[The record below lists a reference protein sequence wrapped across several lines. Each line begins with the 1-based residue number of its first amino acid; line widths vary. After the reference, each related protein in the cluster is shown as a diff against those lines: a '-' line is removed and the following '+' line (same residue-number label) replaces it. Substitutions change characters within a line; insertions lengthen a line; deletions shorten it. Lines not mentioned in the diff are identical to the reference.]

1 MTPFLKTVA
10 ERIIA
15 DRGYDLEN
23 TTIVFPNQRPIIF
36 LKEHFKTLVD
46 RTIFMP
52 TITCIDDLV
61 AELSEV
67 DIVDNVFLLF
77 ELFRIHCEI
86 GNSKYQTFNEFIPF
100 AEMLLRDFSEID
112 ANLVDAKSLFA
123 NIHDIKAI
131 GEWDVSGEELTQL
144 QIDYLKFF
152 ESLHLYYT
160 KLRDRLQTLGK
171 AYAGMAYRKVAEN
184 IEAYLPFFEGKK
196 IYFVGF
202 NAMQQCDEIIIKTLT
217 TGGIATMITDG
228 DNYYFKDKQQEA
240 GHFLRLMRQKGIKGL
255 EENYDNFFGS
265 DDKEITIVSCPE
277 NVLQA
282 KATGL
287 ILQEM
292 ENTKK
297 PDEEKFKSTAIVL
310 ADETLLTPMLN
321 SLPKDTVANV
331 TMGFPYIYSAIH
343 SFAIDLFNLHINAKD
358 KYFFH
363 KDITSIISNIFI
375 KTILDDETIRLTLTR
390 RMQEKNSIYMD
401 IDSLAGEENSN
412 INSIKFLFSPDASSP
427 KKFLEICH
435 EVISL
440 IDNSGIFTSGAF
452 AKEQVSLSFLSKIVA
467 HFAELLEQFHF
478 VDNLDTLKKIYLK
491 IAQSYRISFKG
502 EPLKNLQ
509 ILGMLETRS
518 LDFDNIVILSANE
531 GRLPEA
537 KSKKSIIPLSLK
549 YKYGMPTYKENDA
562 IYAYHFYRL
571 IQRCKNLW
579 LLYCTDSGSNGKG
592 EASRFIGQIEKELQP
607 KYTNIK
613 IEKKTVAY
621 QKSTTTNDN
630 EPKKVEKTEKIMKRI
645 MDIATNSDKGFSP
658 SALNIYN
665 SCPLQYFCEKI
676 LNIKEDKDPSE
687 EIEHS
692 TLGSVVHRALEVIFD
707 KEKFDRGFVRADI
720 LRTQLKNIDE
730 ILEQA
735 IEDITG
741 NELPNEGNGYLFRS
755 IARRRVK
762 DFVSKQIDEIN
773 NGTSIQIIELEWGGN
788 SKSVPKPYLC
798 INGTKAYISGT
809 IDRVEYVDNKLRI
822 ADYKTGSVENK
833 ELQGNILETEKENIS
848 GKWFQVMTYAWIYWN
863 NKNKKINS
871 PTMYAGIYPLKQPS
885 KGFMEIS
892 INDGDKNNSTN
903 EITSDIIEKFQTML
917 EHTVGEILD
926 KDTPFVAKPKNDVCR
941 TCRFKIFCG
950 TDKGN

>member
-23 TTIVFPNQRPIIF
+23 TIIVFPNQRPIIF
-36 LKEHFKTLVD
+36 LKEHFKTAID

-52 TITCIDDLV
+52 KITCIDDLV

-86 GNSKYQTFNEFIPF
+86 GNSKYRTFNEFIPF

-160 KLRDRLQTLGK
+160 KLRDRLQTQSK

-184 IEAYLPFFEGKK
+184 IEAYLSHFEGKK
-196 IYFVGF
+196 MYFVGF
-202 NAMQQCDEIIIKTLT
+202 NAMQKCDEIIIKALT
-217 TGGIATMITDG
+217 NSGIATMITDG
-228 DNYYFKDKQQEA
+228 DDYYFKDKQQEA
-240 GHFLRLMRQKGIKGL
+240 GYFLRFMRQKGIRGL
-255 EENYDNFFGS
+255 EESYGNFFGS
-265 DDKEITIVSCPE
+265 EDKKITIVSCQE

-282 KATGL
+282 KATGQ
-287 ILQEM
+287 ILQEI
-292 ENTKK
+292 ESTDAS
-297 PDEEKFKSTAIVL
+297 DEKRFRSTAIVL

-343 SFAIDLFNLHINAKD
+343 SLAIDLFNLHINAKD

-375 KTILDDETIRLTLTR
+375 KTILNNDTIRQTLIR

-401 IDSLAGEENSN
+401 IDSLAGEESSG
-412 INSIKFLFSPDASSP
+412 IDRIKFLFSPEASSP
-427 KKFLEICH
+427 KIFLEVCQKI
-435 EVISL
+435 ISL
-440 IDNSGIFTSGAF
+440 IDKSGIFNNITF
-452 AKEQVSLSFLSKIVA
+452 AKEQVSLSFLSKIMA

-478 VDNLDTLKKIYLK
+478 VDNLDTLKRIYLK

-518 LDFDNIVILSANE
+518 LDFDNIFILSANE

-537 KSKKSIIPLSLK
+537 KLKKSIIPLSLK
-549 YKYGMPTYKENDA
+549 HKYGMPTYKENDA

-607 KYTNIK
+607 KYPNIK

-621 QKSTTTNDN
+621 RQSTTTDNN
-630 EPKKVEKTEKIMKRI
+630 EPKKVEKTQKVMKRI

-687 EIEHS
+687 DIEHS
-692 TLGSVVHRALEVIFD
+692 TLGSVVHKALEVIFD

-720 LRTQLKNIDE
+720 LGTQLKNIDE

-735 IEDITG
+735 ITDITG
-741 NELPNEGNGYLFRS
+741 SELSNEGNGFLFRS
-755 IARRRVK
+755 IARRRVS
-762 DFVSKQIDEIN
+762 DFVRKQIDEIN
-773 NGTSIQIIELEWGGN
+773 KGTSIRIIELEWGGK
-788 SKSVPKPYLC
+788 SKTVPKPYLC

-833 ELQGNILETEKENIS
+833 DLQGNILETNKENIS

-863 NKNKKINS
+863 NKDKKINT
-871 PTMYAGIYPLKQPS
+871 PAMYAGIYPLKQPS

-892 INDGDKNNSTN
+892 INDGDKNNSTG
-903 EITSDIIEKFQTML
+903 EITEDMINKFQTML
-917 EHTVGEILD
+917 ERTVGEILD
-926 KDTPFVAKPKNDVCR
+926 KNTPFVATPKSDVCR

-950 TDKGN
+950 TDKSK

>member
-1 MTPFLKTVA
+1 
-10 ERIIA
+10 
-15 DRGYDLEN
+15 
-23 TTIVFPNQRPIIF
+23 
-36 LKEHFKTLVD
+36 
-46 RTIFMP
+46 MP
-52 TITCIDDLV
+52 KITCIDDLV

-160 KLRDRLQTLGK
+160 KLRDRLQTQSK

-184 IEAYLPFFEGKK
+184 IEAYLPHFEGKK
-196 IYFVGF
+196 MYFVGF
-202 NAMQQCDEIIIKTLT
+202 NAMQKCDEIIIKALT
-217 TGGIATMITDG
+217 NSGIATMITDG
-228 DNYYFKDKQQEA
+228 DDYYFKNKQQEA
-240 GHFLRLMRQKGIKGL
+240 GHFLRFMRQKGIRGI
-255 EENYDNFFGS
+255 EDGYGNFFGS
-265 DDKEITIVSCPE
+265 EDKKITIVSCQE

-282 KATGL
+282 KATGQ
-287 ILQEM
+287 ILQEI
-292 ENTKK
+292 ESTDAS
-297 PDEEKFKSTAIVL
+297 DEKRFRSTAIVL

-375 KTILDDETIRLTLTR
+375 KTILNNDTIRQTLIR

-401 IDSLAGEENSN
+401 IDSLAGEESSG
-412 INSIKFLFSPDASSP
+412 IDSIKFLFSPEASSP
-427 KKFLEICH
+427 KIFLEVCQKI
-435 EVISL
+435 ISL
-440 IDNSGIFTSGAF
+440 IDKSGIFNNITF

-478 VDNLDTLKKIYLK
+478 VDNLDTLKRIYLK

-518 LDFDNIVILSANE
+518 LDFDNIFILSANE

-549 YKYGMPTYKENDA
+549 HKYGMPTYKENDA

-592 EASRFIGQIEKELQP
+592 EASRFIGQ
-607 KYTNIK
+607 
-613 IEKKTVAY
+613 
-621 QKSTTTNDN
+621 
-630 EPKKVEKTEKIMKRI
+630 
-645 MDIATNSDKGFSP
+645 
-658 SALNIYN
+658 
-665 SCPLQYFCEKI
+665 
-676 LNIKEDKDPSE
+676 
-687 EIEHS
+687 
-692 TLGSVVHRALEVIFD
+692 
-707 KEKFDRGFVRADI
+707 
-720 LRTQLKNIDE
+720 
-730 ILEQA
+730 
-735 IEDITG
+735 
-741 NELPNEGNGYLFRS
+741 
-755 IARRRVK
+755 
-762 DFVSKQIDEIN
+762 
-773 NGTSIQIIELEWGGN
+773 
-788 SKSVPKPYLC
+788 
-798 INGTKAYISGT
+798 
-809 IDRVEYVDNKLRI
+809 
-822 ADYKTGSVENK
+822 
-833 ELQGNILETEKENIS
+833 
-848 GKWFQVMTYAWIYWN
+848 
-863 NKNKKINS
+863 
-871 PTMYAGIYPLKQPS
+871 
-885 KGFMEIS
+885 
-892 INDGDKNNSTN
+892 
-903 EITSDIIEKFQTML
+903 
-917 EHTVGEILD
+917 
-926 KDTPFVAKPKNDVCR
+926 
-941 TCRFKIFCG
+941 
-950 TDKGN
+950 